1 MDIKHNGVPL
11 KVLYEYNEK
20 ENTHGESVEVT
31 EIYYDDTEVTEIY
44 IHNFLMND
52 LEDAVL
58 KQHKEMEADA
68 IDFYL
73 TIKKQA

>member
-1 MDIKHNGVPL
+1 MDIKHRGVPL
-11 KVLYEYNEK
+11 SVMYEYNEK
-20 ENTHGESVEVT
+20 ENTHNESVDVTAVYYDDVEVT
-31 EIYYDDTEVTEIY
+31 EIYMNNY
-44 IHNFLMND
+44 LMES
-52 LEDAVL
+52 LENAVL